1 MYKELIINKLQKLST
16 ISYQLSVI
24 NYQLSTI
31 SYQLSTINYFNYPT
45 YSSQFQLTTHPTYK
59 S

>member
-1 MYKELIINKLQKLST
+1 LSVISCQLSV

-31 SYQLSTINYFNYPT
+31 NYQFYQFYPFSFRSANKG
-45 YSSQFQLTTHPTYK
+45 YISPIEKESNR
-59 S
+59 